1 VSVTVKLD
9 DVTFGYGAEP
19 ILPHASLELQ
29 SGEAVVIA
37 GPNGSGKSTLLK
49 LCVGLLTPW
58 SGRITVLGGSPT
70 DGAVRRRIGYAPQ
83 RIRGA
88 TSLPVSVGE
97 VVASG
102 LVPQKHLFSRMS
114 KDDSRRVAEALDAVD
129 LTDLSTECMFELS
142 GGQQQRAVLARAL
155 VADPPLILLDEPT
168 TGIDQR
174 FRPVI
179 AQELRARAE
188 RGATVVV
195 VSHDPE
201 DFHAVIDRV
210 IDMADERVRE
220 LTHQEVH
227 AMLEERA

>member
-1 VSVTVKLD
+1 MSVTVKLD
-9 DVTFGYGAEP
+9 DLTFGYGAEP
-19 ILPHASLELQ
+19 ILSHTTLELL

-58 SGRITVLGGSPT
+58 SGRISVLGLPPT
-70 DGAVRRRIGYAPQ
+70 DPAARRRIGYAPQ

-102 LVPQKHLFSRMS
+102 LVPQKSLFSRMTAE
-114 KDDSRRVAEALDAVD
+114 DWRRVAGALEAVD
-129 LTDLSTECMFELS
+129 LTDLSKECMFELS

-155 VADPPLILLDEPT
+155 VSDPPLILLDEPT

-188 RGATVVV
+188 RGRTVVV

-210 IDMADERVRE
+210 IDMADDRVRE
-220 LTHQEVH
+220 LTHEEVH
-227 AMLEERA
+227 TMLGRRS

>member
-1 VSVTVKLD
+1 MSVTVKLED
-9 DVTFGYGAEP
+9 LTFGYGAEP
-19 ILPHASLELQ
+19 ILSHASLELL

-58 SGRITVLGGSPT
+58 SGRITVLGRPPSDP
-70 DGAVRRRIGYAPQ
+70 AVRRRIGYAPQ

-97 VVASG
+97 VVATG
-102 LVPQKHLFSRMS
+102 LVPEKHLFSRMS
-114 KDDSRRVAEALDAVD
+114 KDDWRRVAEALDAVD
-129 LTDLSTECMFELS
+129 LTDLSKECMFELS

-155 VADPPLILLDEPT
+155 VSDPPLILLDEPT

-179 AQELRARAE
+179 AHELRARAE
-188 RGATVVV
+188 RGRTVVV

-220 LTHQEVH
+220 LTHDEVH
-227 AMLEERA
+227 AILGGRA

>member
-1 VSVTVKLD
+1 MSVTVEVR
-9 DVTFGYGAEP
+9 DVTFGYGADP
-19 ILPHASLELQ
+19 VLDHASLELRA
-29 SGEAVVIA
+29 GEAVVIA

-49 LCVGLLTPW
+49 LCVGLITPW
-58 SGRITVLGGSPT
+58 SGTIRVLGRSPS
-70 DGAVRRRIGYAPQ
+70 DPAARRRIGYAPQ
-83 RIRGA
+83 RVRGA

-102 LVPQKHLFSRMS
+102 LVPEKRLLSRMNR
-114 KDDSRRVAEALDAVD
+114 DDRRRVAEALESVD
-129 LTDLSTECMFELS
+129 LADLSKECMFELS

-155 VADPPLILLDEPT
+155 VSDPPLILLDEPT

-220 LTHQEVH
+220 LTHDEVH
-227 AMLEERA
+227 AILEQRT

>member
-1 VSVTVKLD
+1 VPVTVALD

-19 ILPHASLELQ
+19 ILEHATLALRG
-29 SGEAVVIA
+29 GEVVVIA

-58 SGRITVLGGSPT
+58 SGTIRVLDESPT
-70 DGAVRRRIGYAPQ
+70 DPSVRRRIGYAPQ
-83 RIRGA
+83 RLRGA

-102 LVPQKHLFSRMS
+102 LVPQKRLFQRLGA
-114 KDDSRRVAEALDAVD
+114 DDWSRVAGALEAVD
-129 LTDLSTECMFELS
+129 LADLSRECMFELS

-155 VADPPLILLDEPT
+155 VSNPPLILLDEPT

-179 AQELRARAE
+179 AQGLRTRADQ
-188 RGATVVV
+188 GATVVV

-201 DFHAVIDRV
+201 DFHNVIDRI
-210 IDMADERVRE
+210 IDLSDERIRE
-220 LTHQEVH
+220 LTHDEVH
-227 AMLEERA
+227 TMMDGAH